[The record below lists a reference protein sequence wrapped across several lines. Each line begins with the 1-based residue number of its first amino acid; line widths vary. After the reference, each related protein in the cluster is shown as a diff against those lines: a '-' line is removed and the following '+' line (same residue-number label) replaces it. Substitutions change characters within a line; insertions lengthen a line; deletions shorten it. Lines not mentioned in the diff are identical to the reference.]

1 MAQFIDK
8 SAVVAEIEK
17 RIADNK
23 KEIERASHKNL
34 EDYFEGYEDALTLFK
49 EQFLN
54 TLEVKEV
61 DNTIIENLNK
71 LAVNEIKSLYT
82 DIDECIMDLIT
93 ARSKHDSES
102 IENIYWRMETLM
114 INTQQVI
121 SYVLRHIEDSQ
132 KNQNVKINKYGNIIS
147 LYNRNHY
154 FLSNNTKL
162 DL

>member
-1 MAQFIDK
+1 MIQYIDK
-8 SAVVAEIEK
+8 SAIVAEIEK

-61 DNTIIENLNK
+61 DNTIIENLNE
-71 LAVNEIKSLYT
+71 LAVNEIKSLYS
-82 DIDECIMDLIT
+82 DIDKCITDLLT
-93 ARSKHDSES
+93 AKIKHDSES
-102 IENIYWRMETLM
+102 LEDIYWRMETLM

-121 SYVLRHIEDSQ
+121 SYVLRHIEDS
-132 KNQNVKINKYGNIIS
+132 
-147 LYNRNHY
+147 
-154 FLSNNTKL
+154 
-162 DL
+162 